1 MPGFRDSERRLDRG
15 TMRMAFEA
23 LAKRLAAREIRGHIY
38 VVGGEAMVMAHR
50 RSEST
55 LDIDALAIDPRE
67 SVLDAAEEV
76 AREQGLDPDW
86 LNDEVRRIGV
96 LPYRPEKTPEVLFD
110 SPFLVVTG
118 ASARHML
125 AMKIRTGRARDERDI
140 KLLLRQ
146 LGVTTMRE
154 VREIHS
160 SVYPHDGI
168 PWRNEARILAIIRS
182 EREKGLGEDRD
193 RGPKRRGR
201 PSVPRN
207 PAGT

>member
-23 LAKRLAAREIRGHIY
+23 LAKRLAAREIRGHVY
-38 VVGGEAMVMAHR
+38 VVGGAAMVVAHR

-55 LDIDALAIDPRE
+55 LDIDELAIDPRE
-67 SVLDAAEEV
+67 AVLDAAEEM
-76 AREQGLDPDW
+76 AREQVLDPDW
-86 LNDEVRRIGV
+86 LKDEVRRIGV
-96 LPYRPEKTPEVLFD
+96 LPYRLDKTPEVLFD
-110 SPFLVVTG
+110 SPFLVVPG

-168 PWRNEARILAIIRS
+168 PWRNEARIAAILRS
-182 EREKGLGEDRD
+182 EREKGLVEERD
-193 RGPKRRGR
+193 RAPKRQDR
-201 PSVPRN
+201 PNAPRN

>member
-1 MPGFRDSERRLDRG
+1 MPGSRDNEERLDRE
-15 TMRMAFEA
+15 TIRTAFEA
-23 LAKRLAAREIRGHIY
+23 LAQRLAARQTRGHIY
-38 VVGGEAMVMAHR
+38 VVGGAAMVMAHR
-50 RSEST
+50 RSKST
-55 LDIDALAIDPRE
+55 LDVDALTIDPRE
-67 SVLDAAEEV
+67 AILDAAREV
-76 AREQGLDPDW
+76 AVEQGLDPDW

-96 LPYRPEKTPEVLFD
+96 LPYPTETTPKVLFD

-146 LGVTTMRE
+146 LGVKSMRD

-168 PWRNEARILAIIRS
+168 PWRSAARVEAILRS
-182 EREKGLGEDRD
+182 VQEEGPGAERES
-193 RGPKRRGR
+193 GPNR
-201 PSVPRN
+201 
-207 PAGT
+207 